1 MRNRIQ
7 FGVMLLG
14 LLLVPMSVFAQ
25 APEPVAPPDFHKI
38 AVDLVTAAIPI
49 LTIGVTWLTKV
60 LIAKATDRHFPW
72 VLPFVALAAANG
84 LAYVTQLASVGHYDP
99 MVATLLGGA
108 AVYLREVV
116 TTFQQ
121 HGVTGKVVQ

>member
-1 MRNRIQ
+1 MRK
-7 FGVMLLG
+7 
-14 LLLVPMSVFAQ
+14 LLLVLGVLAVPVVALAQ

-49 LTIGVTWLTKV
+49 LTVVVTFLAKKG
-60 LIAKATDRHFPW
+60 IALATDRHFPW
-72 VLPFVALAAANG
+72 ILPFVALAASNG
-84 LAYVTQLASVGHYDP
+84 LAYVTQVASVGHYDP

-116 TTFQQ
+116 STFQE
-121 HGVTGKVVQ
+121 HGLTGKVVQ